1 MYAIRETAAPAPDIW
16 QALADPTRRTLVD
29 RLATGSKTTSQL
41 CEGMPMSRFGVMK
54 HIGVLERAGVIISR
68 KQGRFRV
75 NHLNVAKI
83 HSLQSRWL
91 SARGT
96 AIATGLEGL
105 AEIPGVND
113 MSKIE
118 SAASAGIID
127 LALDWPVAVSVQKL
141 WEALFEHPE
150 AWWPRAYRAGSEDAV
165 MTFDQKVGGC
175 LREEAPNGGGV
186 LWYTVFALNPRR
198 SVDLVGDLATRYGGP
213 ARSTLHLEI
222 VTGEADG
229 TSILKLTDA
238 IVGRIGPDMHTSVS
252 SGWKAILGDGLVA
265 HLNKQA

>member
-1 MYAIRETAAPAPDIW
+1 
-16 QALADPTRRTLVD
+16 
-29 RLATGSKTTSQL
+29 
-41 CEGMPMSRFGVMK
+41 
-54 HIGVLERAGVIISR
+54 
-68 KQGRFRV
+68 
-75 NHLNVAKI
+75 
-83 HSLQSRWL
+83 
-91 SARGT
+91 
-96 AIATGLEGL
+96 
-105 AEIPGVND
+105 
-113 MSKIE
+113 MSKSK

-141 WEALFEHPE
+141 WEALFEQPE

-175 LREEAPNGGGV
+175 LREEASNGGGV

-213 ARSTLHLEI
+213 ARSTLHLE
-222 VTGEADG
+222 VVAGETEG

-238 IVGRIGPDMHTSVS
+238 IVGRIGQDMHNSVS

-265 HLNKQA
+265 YLNKQS